1 MVKRCSA
8 LDQGAVF
15 THMLV
20 AGGPGVDWVVSPRC
34 AVACDR
40 ARKQAAAGRGTA
52 WCLGQGLAQ
61 ILSARRAR
69 LTRRS
74 PQPHNCDSGQHQCS
88 QTSTVCVL
96 LFALSHYFKQA
107 FKHKKVLQTDK
118 HPKYLNIDVHK
129 L

>member
-1 MVKRCSA
+1 
-8 LDQGAVF
+8 
-15 THMLV
+15 MLV

-74 PQPHNCDSGQHQCS
+74 PAAQ
-88 QTSTVCVL
+88 L
-96 LFALSHYFKQA
+96 
-107 FKHKKVLQTDK
+107 
-118 HPKYLNIDVHK
+118 
-129 L
+129 